1 MSPTQGDSLGKT
13 NESPSEKQIQP
24 PAKPTEKK
32 SLHVVKRA
40 AAENEQPKDDKEFEN
55 FLKALHNKY
64 YGVSRQLQH
73 AAKRNVDNQ
82 TKMQV
87 LRDKNSSLA
96 KNLDE
101 LKAEAA
107 RLNNSHQQV
116 WDKYKL
122 LEKQHD
128 EVRRSAI
135 QALDTAKIHHANKI
149 PSISVETINKKWR
162 RLIYVIH
169 DFVVQNLTVTPV
181 DNGSSEDRDVIRQ
194 IISIVKEKPELQT
207 SILERYIWKR
217 LDRAVFRADSRLWG
231 GDMGIAFAETCG
243 DRGVHN
249 GLSVA
254 EVMKSRAAEIR
265 ISRLGVSKHHRVF
278 YIQDFGKDLAP
289 FKKSS
294 NSDALHKG
302 LALVLD
308 IAINIMKMFITSQ
321 DIYEFGSCF
330 EVPLG
335 GIIVYDQ
342 TIMDISSCITTP
354 DSPSMDQ
361 PGKFVVKFVQSPP
374 LFVTSTTEGECFG
387 RKQLVCPAFVTV
399 SMEGVAKDDTE
410 KKKGPVKDAA
420 FHKASNKVVS

>member
-1 MSPTQGDSLGKT
+1 MSPTQGGNLGKT
-13 NESPSEKQIQP
+13 NESPSEKQMQP

-32 SLHVVKRA
+32 PLHVVKRA
-40 AAENEQPKDDKEFEN
+40 ATEKEQPKDDKEFEN

-107 RLNNSHQQV
+107 RLNNSHQQI

-122 LEKQHD
+122 LEKQHE

-162 RLIYVIH
+162 HLIYVIH

-181 DNGSSEDRDVIRQ
+181 DNGGSEDRDVIRQ

-243 DRGVHN
+243 DRGGMCRFKV
-249 GLSVA
+249 GLN
-254 EVMKSRAAEIR
+254 MTGDQILLYGFTNYNTKSTMGYR
-265 ISRLGVSKHHRVF
+265 
-278 YIQDFGKDLAP
+278 
-289 FKKSS
+289 
-294 NSDALHKG
+294 
-302 LALVLD
+302 
-308 IAINIMKMFITSQ
+308 
-321 DIYEFGSCF
+321 
-330 EVPLG
+330 
-335 GIIVYDQ
+335 
-342 TIMDISSCITTP
+342 
-354 DSPSMDQ
+354 
-361 PGKFVVKFVQSPP
+361 
-374 LFVTSTTEGECFG
+374 
-387 RKQLVCPAFVTV
+387 
-399 SMEGVAKDDTE
+399 
-410 KKKGPVKDAA
+410 
-420 FHKASNKVVS
+420 

>member
-1 MSPTQGDSLGKT
+1 MSPTKGDNLGKT

-24 PAKPTEKK
+24 PAKQTEKK
-32 SLHVVKRA
+32 SLHAVKRA
-40 AAENEQPKDDKEFEN
+40 ATEKEQPKDDKEFEN

-73 AAKRNVDNQ
+73 AAKKNVDNQ

-87 LRDKNSSLA
+87 LRDENSSLA

-101 LKAEAA
+101 LKAEAK
-107 RLNNSHQQV
+107 RLKDSNQHIQ
-116 WDKYKL
+116 DKHTQ
-122 LEKQHD
+122 LEKHRD
-128 EVRRSAI
+128 EVKRSAI
-135 QALDTAKIHHANKI
+135 RALDTAKIHHANKI
-149 PSISVETINKKWR
+149 PSISVETINKEWR
-162 RLIYVIH
+162 RLIYIIH

-181 DNGSSEDRDVIRQ
+181 DNGSLEDRDVIRQ

-231 GDMGIAFAETCG
+231 GDMGMAFAETCG

-254 EVMKSRAAEIR
+254 QMMKSRAAEIR

-294 NSDALHKG
+294 NSNALHQG
-302 LALVLD
+302 LAVVLD
-308 IAINIMKMFITSQ
+308 IAIKVMKMFITSQ
-321 DIYEFGSCF
+321 DIYEFGRCF

-335 GIIVYDQ
+335 EIIVYDQ
-342 TIMDISSCITTP
+342 PIMIISSCITTP

-374 LFVTSTTEGECFG
+374 LFVTSTTESECIG

-399 SMEGVAKDDTE
+399 SMEGVAKDGTE
-410 KKKGPVKDAA
+410 KEKGPVKDAA
-420 FHKASNKVVS
+420 SHEANNKVVS